1 MILFVIVIPVT
12 PKMVQVWEVK
22 ALEQEIRSLFE
33 AYPIQYCCNLRA
45 MCSQVRLQI
54 PRQAEA

>member
-1 MILFVIVIPVT
+1 
-12 PKMVQVWEVK
+12 MVQVWEVK